1 MAKNHFGLNEPVG
14 RIGEA
19 VGDWKSNKFNY
30 ERIQG
35 IVVDTRYLMYHYTGN
50 PIKCKVQLAD
60 CIEAVLSK
68 GEVPP
73 PKATENK

>member
-1 MAKNHFGLNEPVG
+1 
-14 RIGEA
+14 
-19 VGDWKSNKFNY
+19 
-30 ERIQG
+30 
-35 IVVDTRYLMYHYTGN
+35 MYHYTGN

-73 PKATENK
+73 PKATENNNERPLLCSN